1 VDAVTHGS
9 FYESLMGLREGAVI
23 GISGGD
29 SIKPFLRY
37 AIANLHLLE
46 GSKFILTDERCVS
59 DAHPLSNYGQARSV
73 FGDRVSVTS
82 TKTVFDEN
90 WAFIDFDLVIM
101 GFGVDG
107 HFASVF
113 PDFDEALT
121 DERDC
126 SFKTM
131 VPVGNP
137 KYIRYSLSEEVISA
151 ALKIVLLVNSETKSQ
166 TIDKCKVGQMS
177 KTPLSRL
184 LVRRPD
190 IHVIKLANQVFRADQ
205 REY

>member
-1 VDAVTHGS
+1 MLSEVSLEAVTHGS
-9 FYESLMGLREGAVI
+9 FYESLMGLRKGAVI

-29 SIKPFLRY
+29 SIQPFLRY
-37 AIANLHLLE
+37 AIANLHLFE

-59 DAHPLSNYGQARSV
+59 DEHTLSNYGQALSV
-73 FGDRVSVTS
+73 FGNRLSVTS
-82 TKTVFDEN
+82 TKTVFEEN

-113 PDFDEALT
+113 PDFDEALS

-137 KYIRYSLSEEVISA
+137 RCIRYSLSEEVISA
-151 ALKIVLLVNSETKSQ
+151 ALKILLLVNSEAKSQ
-166 TIDKCKVGQMS
+166 TIDKCKVGQLS

-184 LVRRPD
+184 LARRPD
-190 IHVIKLANQVFRADQ
+190 IHVIKLVNQ
-205 REY
+205 